1 MSARV
6 FGRMP
11 DGTEV
16 AEVEIAA
23 GNLSASIITFGAV
36 IRDLRWAG
44 IDHPLVLGFDDLN
57 SYIHHS
63 PHFGAVA
70 GRCANRTAAG
80 TLPLDGKVYQLSV
93 NEKARNAHLHGG
105 FNGFGHR
112 AWRLAAQDERS
123 VTLRISA
130 ADGEEGYPG
139 NLEAEVRYTIEPP
152 GLLRMEASAT
162 TDAPT
167 IVNLAQHTYFNLE
180 DTPDI
185 LGHHVQIFA
194 DHYTP
199 TDQNLIPT
207 GEIAP
212 VEGTPYDLRAETP
225 IGRMVDGKRFVYDIN
240 YAADRQR
247 AEMPR
252 RLARLRAPRNGMV
265 LDVASTEPGVQFY
278 DGVSMNVTVP
288 GLGGRRY
295 QVNGGCCF
303 EPQVFPD
310 GVHHAGFPSPVL
322 RPGETYRQNTVF
334 AFSRG

>member
-16 AEVEIAA
+16 QEVEIAA
-23 GNLSASIITFGAV
+23 GNLSARIITIGAV

-44 IDHPLVLGFDDLN
+44 IDHPLVLGFDDLD

-70 GRCANRTAAG
+70 GRCANRTAG
-80 TLPLDGKVYQLSV
+80 GHLPLDGKVYQLSV
-93 NEKARNAHLHGG
+93 NETARNAHLHCG
-105 FNGFGHR
+105 FNGFGKR
-112 AWRLAAQDERS
+112 AWQLAAADERS

-139 NLEAEVRYTIEPP
+139 NLAAEVKYTIEPP

-167 IVNLAQHTYFNLE
+167 IVNLAQHTYFNL
-180 DTPDI
+180 DDSPDI
-185 LGHHVQIFA
+185 LGHHVQVFA

-199 TDQNLIPT
+199 TDANLIPT

-212 VEGTPYDLRAETP
+212 VDGTPYDLRMEAP
-225 IGRMVDGKRFVYDIN
+225 IGRDVEGRRFVYDIN
-240 YAADRQR
+240 FAAGRER
-247 AEMPR
+247 ADLPR
-252 RLARLRAPRNGMV
+252 RLARLRAPHNGMV

-278 DGVSMNVTVP
+278 DGVSLKVAVP
-288 GLGGRRY
+288 GLGGRTYRA
-295 QVNGGCCF
+295 NGGCCF

-310 GVHHAGFPSPVL
+310 GANHPGFPTPVL

-334 AFSRG
+334 AFSRT